1 MTNKAINKKTL
12 YIVDVIL
19 FIVGIV
25 LDRVSK
31 YFAVIKLKD
40 HPSVSVINGIMELK
54 YLENTGAAF
63 GLLKNQKSFF
73 VLVAVFVLI
82 GSLYVMVKTPAKKK
96 YVSCHIYLSFILCG
110 AIGNLIDR
118 VLYGYVV
125 DFIYISIINFPI
137 FNIADIFVTVSTVLI
152 ACLLLFKYK
161 EDDLNFLR
169 IVEKKIRDI

>member
-1 MTNKAINKKTL
+1 
-12 YIVDVIL
+12 
-19 FIVGIV
+19 
-25 LDRVSK
+25 
-31 YFAVIKLKD
+31 
-40 HPSVSVINGIMELK
+40 
-54 YLENTGAAF
+54 
-63 GLLKNQKSFF
+63 
-73 VLVAVFVLI
+73 
-82 GSLYVMVKTPAKKK
+82 MVKTPAKKK